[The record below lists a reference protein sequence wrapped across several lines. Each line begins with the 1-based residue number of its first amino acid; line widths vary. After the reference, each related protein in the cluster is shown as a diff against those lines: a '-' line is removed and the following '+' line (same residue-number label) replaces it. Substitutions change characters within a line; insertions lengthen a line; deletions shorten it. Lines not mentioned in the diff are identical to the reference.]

1 MAKRGSAPAR
11 TAKRRGLPLL
21 AVAWTVAILV
31 IGGNVAWRQWGGG
44 APPPRKPPE
53 PFFMVLEPE
62 APPAPPPAPVA
73 TDNAAPP
80 PSGNEAVTTPPMPAM
95 PAAKD
100 VPELAAKPPQ
110 DRPATVPPSLA
121 GGAAAKPPAPPQ
133 PPAAAAAAPPAAPPP
148 EANPPGTNPSGANPQ
163 NAPDQQTAAAVV
175 PPPVQPQAQP
185 PHAQP
190 PAQPPSE
197 ALWQKLASP
206 FDANDARPRVAV
218 VIVDLGLSSAAT
230 QTAIQNLPAAVS
242 LGFSPYADNLPNWV
256 NLARAAGHEVLLG
269 LPMEPANFPTR
280 DPGPQTLLT
289 SLSPR
294 ENLDRLDWVLGRAQG
309 YVGVTNYMGSRFTT
323 SAQALRP
330 VLTTLRDRGL
340 MFVDARTTPRSEA
353 ARLAT
358 EVNLP
363 RAINDRMIDEQA
375 SRIAID
381 AMLADIERV
390 AKQTGNAVAMG
401 QPYPVTFERLA
412 AWLPTLDGKGF
423 ALAPITAMVNRQ
435 PDG

>member
-1 MAKRGSAPAR
+1 VAKRS
-11 TAKRRGLPLL
+11 AKRRGLPLL
-21 AVAWTVAILV
+21 AVAWAIAIVAV
-31 IGGNVAWRQWGGG
+31 AGDVAWRQWGAGS
-44 APPPRKPPE
+44 PPPRKPPE

-62 APPAPPPAPVA
+62 PAPPQVAAAPPATPAEPAPS
-73 TDNAAPP
+73 AAPP
-80 PSGNEAVTTPPMPAM
+80 STDQTTVPPMPAS
-95 PAAKD
+95 KD
-100 VPELAAKPPQ
+100 VPELATKPPQ

-121 GGAAAKPPAPPQ
+121 GSAAKPAA
-133 PPAAAAAAPPAAPPP
+133 PAAAPAPAPAAPAAPAP
-148 EANPPGTNPSGANPQ
+148 TPAPQAPSDAAQGGTPQAAANPQ
-163 NAPDQQTAAAVV
+163 TAPNTQTATAVA
-175 PPPVQPQAQP
+175 PPPPQPQAQP
-185 PHAQP
+185 Q
-190 PAQPPSE
+190 QW
-197 ALWQKLASP
+197 LWQQLASP

-230 QTAIQNLPAAVS
+230 QAAIQNLPAGVTLS
-242 LGFSPYADNLPNWV
+242 FSPYADNLPNWV
-256 NLARAAGHEVLLG
+256 NLARAAGHEALLG

-294 ENLDRLDWVLGRAQG
+294 ENIDRLDWVLGRAQG

-358 EVNLP
+358 EISLP
-363 RAINDRMIDEQA
+363 RAINDRMIDETA
-375 SRIAID
+375 SRASID

-401 QPYPVTFERLA
+401 QAYPVTFERLA
-412 AWLPTLDGKGF
+412 AWLPTLDGKGI

>member
-21 AVAWTVAILV
+21 AVAWAVAILV
-31 IGGNVAWRQWGGG
+31 IGGNIAWRQWGGG
-44 APPPRKPPE
+44 APAARRPPE

-73 TDNAAPP
+73 SDNAAPP
-80 PSGNEAVTTPPMPAM
+80 PAGNEAVTTPPMPAM

-110 DRPATVPPSLA
+110 DRPATVPPSL
-121 GGAAAKPPAPPQ
+121 GGGTPAKPPAPPQ
-133 PPAAAAAAPPAAPPP
+133 PPAAAAAPPAAPPP
-148 EANPPGTNPSGANPQ
+148 DANPPKANPPP
-163 NAPDQQTAAAVV
+163 APDQQTAAAVV
-175 PPPVQPQAQP
+175 PPPLPPQ
-185 PHAQP
+185 AQP

-197 ALWQKLASP
+197 SLWQKLASP

-294 ENLDRLDWVLGRAQG
+294 ENIDRLDWVLGRAQG

-358 EVNLP
+358 EVSLP

-375 SRIAID
+375 SRAAID